1 MWGDDIMREFIDE
14 TTEKEGTPIN
24 RDNLMAIQGF
34 ETKNT
39 NIVEGENGS
48 YTITEI
54 NPENNHKLTT
64 TITENEDETTTIVE
78 IFAGEKTITK
88 TTIVSADG
96 NIISE
101 AVN

>member
-39 NIVEGENGS
+39 NIVEEENGS